1 LDLTL
6 SQQLRVD
13 NINAVE
19 VDDII
24 QATVSSP
31 KVTKAP
37 YPEME

>member
-6 SQQLRVD
+6 SQQLLVD

-31 KVTKAP
+31 KATKAP